1 MTLNYGGEQHLV
13 LFNFKCQSVSTFDA
27 DKHEIDDTR
36 YAHFKKTTCH
46 VGLQSK
52 VSRVSNK
59 SATGFERNNSGY
71 PSRRELIAAVVVSM
85 QYLHSHALTQVSKG
99 AVLLSLL
106 TLFRFSYQKV

>member
-52 VSRVSNK
+52 VRRVSNK
-59 SATGFERNNSGY
+59 SATGFGPPTSNNSGY
-71 PSRRELIAAVVVSM
+71 HSRRGLIAAVVACERPTRVVGVSANFTVK
-85 QYLHSHALTQVSKG
+85 YL
-99 AVLLSLL
+99 
-106 TLFRFSYQKV
+106 